1 MKFKIKKK
9 PVLPSFYGVL
19 ELKHYSTG
27 RIRMKIPSLQYNL
40 DKEEEIRKK
49 LLTLKGINNVE
60 TNTLIGSMLILFDET
75 IIDSIMVVG
84 AVLNLMGLEE
94 EAFEKKNGKI
104 TFALKDTVDAVDMT
118 IYNKS
123 KGILDLKSVI
133 ALFFIGYGI
142 KKLKQNPILPNGV
155 NLLWWGYT
163 LINKG
168 GN

>member
-1 MKFKIKKK
+1 MKKK
-9 PVLPSFYGVL
+9 RS
-19 ELKHYSTG
+19 
-27 RIRMKIPSLQYNL
+27 R
-40 DKEEEIRKK
+40 
-49 LLTLKGINNVE
+49 
-60 TNTLIGSMLILFDET
+60 
-75 IIDSIMVVG
+75 
-84 AVLNLMGLEE
+84 
-94 EAFEKKNGKI
+94 KKNGKI